1 MPNRLLLPRPQA
13 VAADGRPLA
22 GAKLYT
28 YTTGTSTPKSVYTTA
43 ALNVAHANPVVA
55 DSAGRWPSMF
65 LAADEYRIVL
75 KDADDV
81 TIFTD
86 DNVTGLEAAAGSS
99 AGTIPVGA
107 LMPYAGS
114 SAPTGWLLCYG
125 QTVSRTT
132 YADLFAVLGTTYGA
146 GDGSTFG
153 IPDLRGRAVFGKDN
167 MGGSTAGRVT
177 NAGSAITGTTLGAA
191 GGNEALQQ
199 HSHSVTDPGHTHTGT
214 TASDGAHTHDAT
226 FRGTSAANQSGGL
239 GNNIGE
245 ETEATTS
252 AGTHTHTFTTASA
265 VTSISIANHG
275 NGNTSSEN
283 MPPAIILNYI
293 IFADV

>member
-1 MPNRLLLPRPQA
+1 MPNRLLLPRSQA

-43 ALNVAHANPVVA
+43 ALNVAHSNPVVA

-65 LAADEYRIVL
+65 LAADEYRVVL

-86 DNVTGLEAAAGSS
+86 DNVTGLEAAAGST
-99 AGTIPVGA
+99 AGAIPVGA
-107 LMPYAGS
+107 VVPYAGS

-167 MGGSTAGRVT
+167 MGGSAASRVT
-177 NAGSAITGTTLGAA
+177 NGTSGITGTTLGAV
-191 GGNEALQQ
+191 GGDERLHA
-199 HSHSVTDPGHTHTGT
+199 HTHSVTDGGHTHTGT
-214 TASDGAHTHDAT
+214 TSTDGAHTHDAT
-226 FRGTSAANQSGGL
+226 FRNTSAANQSGGL

-252 AGTHTHTFTTASA
+252 AGSHSHTFTTASA
-265 VTSISIANHG
+265 TTGITLANG
-275 NGNTSSEN
+275 GAGSSQN